1 MSNIQL
7 PEAFI
12 SRMSDQ
18 LGDELDAF
26 LCALEDKP
34 VRGIRMNPLKKAAET
49 GKLTDGERIPWAE
62 NGYYLEAESDAGAT
76 VLHETGAFYIQEPG
90 AMMPAAVLDAK
101 PGEKILDLCAAP
113 GGKSTQIGCAMKGT
127 AAYRGNLRN
136 AGTAGR

>member
-49 GKLTDGERIPWAE
+49 GNVTLVTYSDIAAE
-62 NGYYLEAESDAGAT
+62 ITNVPD
-76 VLHETGAFYIQEPG
+76 
-90 AMMPAAVLDAK
+90 
-101 PGEKILDLCAAP
+101 
-113 GGKSTQIGCAMKGT
+113 
-127 AAYRGNLRN
+127 
-136 AGTAGR
+136 